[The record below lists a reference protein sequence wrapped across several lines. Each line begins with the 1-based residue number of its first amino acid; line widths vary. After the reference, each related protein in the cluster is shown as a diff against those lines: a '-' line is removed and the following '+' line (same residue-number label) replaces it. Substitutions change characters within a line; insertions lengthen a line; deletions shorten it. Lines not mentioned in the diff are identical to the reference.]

1 MQKTLILGCGIGGIV
16 TSNVLKKIM
25 GQDMQVTVV
34 DRKPD
39 YHYPGAFP
47 LLMIGQR
54 SPESISRSLKR
65 LNRKNIE
72 FICDEIMELDFENNR
87 VLTTQHILPYDYLV
101 IALGVEYRSESV
113 PGFNEYVLNAY
124 EFEDVI
130 KINER
135 IHSFDSGR
143 IVFFISSLP
152 FKCPP
157 APYEMVFMLDYFFR
171 QRGNRSKVELVMVTP
186 EVSPEPLAGPKVG
199 QSVRKMLADRNIE
212 LITEA
217 KILGVEK
224 DALILDHGMV
234 VKGEMFLGIAPH
246 WTPRVIRSTNLVD
259 SNGFVEV
266 NPNTLETDLP
276 NVYAIGDV
284 TALKLPVIEA
294 YAPKAGI
301 FAHYQGEVVARNIAC
316 LARGLSPRYRYTG
329 KGSCIMHTGFGRARY
344 STVNYFAKPK
354 PFITL
359 LRPSRISYLAKI
371 AFEKYWLN
379 CWLS

>member
-1 MQKTLILGCGIGGIV
+1 MQKTLILGGGIGGIV
-16 TSNVLKKIM
+16 ASNVLKKAM
-25 GQDMQVTVV
+25 GQNMQVTVV

-54 SPESISRSLKR
+54 SPESITRPLKR
-65 LNRKNIE
+65 LNRKKIE
-72 FICDEIMELDFENNR
+72 FICDEIMDIDFEYNR
-87 VLTTQHILPYDYLV
+87 VFTTQHTLTYDHLI

-113 PGFNEYVLNAY
+113 PGFNDYALNAY
-124 EFEDVI
+124 ELEDVI
-130 KINER
+130 KINQR
-135 IHSFDSGR
+135 IRGFYSGR

-157 APYEMVFMLDYFFR
+157 APYEMVLMLDQFFR
-171 QRGNRSKVELVMVTP
+171 QRGLRSKVELTMVTP

-199 QSVRKMLADRNIE
+199 QSVRKLLTERDIE
-212 LITEA
+212 LVTEA
-217 KILGVEK
+217 KILSVEK

-234 VKGEMFLGIAPH
+234 IKGDMFIGIAPH
-246 WTPRVIRSTNLVD
+246 WTPRVLRSTNLVD

-266 NPNTLETDLP
+266 NPITLETGLA
-276 NVYAIGDV
+276 NVYAIGDI
-284 TALKLPVIEA
+284 TAIKLPVIGA

-301 FAHYQGEVVARNIAC
+301 FAHYQGEVVARNIAR
-316 LARGLSPRYRYTG
+316 LAQGLIPKFRYTG
-329 KGSCIMHTGFGRARY
+329 KGACIMYTGFGRARY
-344 STVNYFAKPK
+344 SSVHYFTKPA

-359 LRPSRISYLAKI
+359 LRPSIPSYLAKV

-379 CWLS
+379 CWL

>member
-1 MQKTLILGCGIGGIV
+1 MQKTLILGGGIGGIV
-16 TSNVLKKIM
+16 ASNVLKKVM

-39 YHYPGAFP
+39 YHFPGAFP
-47 LLMIGQR
+47 MLMIGER
-54 SPESISRSLKR
+54 NPESISRPLMG
-65 LNRKNIE
+65 LGRKKIE
-72 FICDEIMELDFENNR
+72 FICDDIIDIDFGKKR
-87 VLTTQHILPYDYLV
+87 VFTGQHILPYDNLI

-113 PGFNEYVLNAY
+113 PGFNDYVLNAY

-130 KINER
+130 KINKQ
-135 IHSFDSGR
+135 IQSIYSGR

-157 APYEMVFMLDYFFR
+157 APYEIVFMLDQFFR
-171 QRGNRSKVELVMVTP
+171 QRGLRSKVEIVMVTP

-199 QSVRKMLADRNIE
+199 QSVRKMLAERNIE
-212 LITEA
+212 LVTQA

-234 VKGEMFLGIAPH
+234 IKGDMFIGIAPH
-246 WTPRVIRSTNLVD
+246 WTPRIIRSTNLVD
-259 SNGFVEV
+259 GNGFIEV
-266 NPNTLETDLP
+266 NPSTLETRLQ

-284 TALKLPVIEA
+284 TAIKLPVLGA

-316 LARGLSPRYRYTG
+316 LARGLKPKFRYTG
-329 KGSCIMHTGFGRARY
+329 KGSCIMYTGFGRARY
-344 STVNYFAKPK
+344 STVHYYRKPT

-359 LRPSRISYLAKI
+359 LRPTFASYLAKV

-379 CWLS
+379 CWF

>member
-1 MQKTLILGCGIGGIV
+1 MQKTLILGGGIGGIV
-16 TSNVLKKIM
+16 ASNVLRKIM
-25 GQDMQVTVV
+25 RQGMQVTVV

-39 YHYPGAFP
+39 YHFTGAFP
-47 LLMIGQR
+47 LLMVGQR
-54 SPESISRSLKR
+54 TPESISRPLKR
-65 LNRKNIE
+65 LNKNNIE
-72 FICDEIMELDFENNR
+72 FICDEVIKLDFENNR
-87 VLTTQHILPYDYLV
+87 VFTAQHVLPYDYLI
-101 IALGVEYRSESV
+101 IALGVEYRTESV
-113 PGFNEYVLNAY
+113 PGFDEHVFNAY

-130 KINER
+130 KINKR
-135 IHSFDSGR
+135 IQDFDSGR

-157 APYEMVFMLDYFFR
+157 GPYEMVFMLDFFFR
-171 QRGNRSKVELVMVTP
+171 QKGNRSKVELVMVTP

-199 QSVRKMLADRNIE
+199 QSVRRMLAERNIE

-217 KILGVEK
+217 KILSVEK

-234 VKGEMFLGIAPH
+234 IKGDMFIGIAPH
-246 WTPRVIRSTNLVD
+246 WTPNVIRSTGLVD

-266 NPNTLETDLP
+266 NPSTLETGIP

-284 TALKLPVIEA
+284 TAIKLPVLEA

-316 LARGLSPRYRYTG
+316 IAQGLSPKYRYTG

-344 STVNYFAKPK
+344 STVHYFAKPK

-359 LRPSRISYLAKI
+359 LRPSRISYLGKI

-379 CWLS
+379 FWF

>member
-1 MQKTLILGCGIGGIV
+1 MQKTLILGGGIGGIV
-16 TSNVLKKIM
+16 ASNVLKKVM

-39 YHYPGAFP
+39 YHYPGSFP

-54 SPESISRSLKR
+54 TPESISRALKR
-65 LNRKNIE
+65 LNRKQIE
-72 FICDEIMELDFENNR
+72 FICDEIMELDFKNNC
-87 VLTTQHILPYDYLV
+87 VITAQHMLTYDYLI

-113 PGFNEYVLNAY
+113 PGFSDYVLNVY

-130 KINER
+130 KINHR
-135 IHSFDSGR
+135 IQDFYTGR

-157 APYEMVFMLDYFFR
+157 APYEMVFMLDQFFR
-171 QRGNRSKVELVMVTP
+171 QRGLRNKVELVMVTP

-199 QSVRKMLADRNIE
+199 QSVRKMLDERNIE

-234 VKGEMFLGIAPH
+234 IKGDMFIGIAPH

-266 NPNTLETDLP
+266 NPSTLETGLP
-276 NVYAIGDV
+276 NVFAIGDV
-284 TALKLPVIEA
+284 TAIKLPVMGA

-316 LARGLSPRYRYTG
+316 LAQGLNPKYRYTG
-329 KGSCIMHTGFGRARY
+329 KGSCIMYTGFGRARY
-344 STVNYFAKPK
+344 STVHYFTKPK

-359 LRPSRISYLAKI
+359 LRPSITSYLAKI

-379 CWLS
+379 CWI